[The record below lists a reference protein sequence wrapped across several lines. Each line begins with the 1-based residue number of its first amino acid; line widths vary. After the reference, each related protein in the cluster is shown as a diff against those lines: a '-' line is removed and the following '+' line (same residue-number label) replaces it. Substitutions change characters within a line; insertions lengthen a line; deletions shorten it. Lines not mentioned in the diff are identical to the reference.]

1 MNVDCA
7 LHACYLYNIMAL
19 DCITALHYKEQQV
32 SATASR
38 RVTATQTE
46 HDGCNFSLL
55 LSRFAFVLLVV

>member
-1 MNVDCA
+1 
-7 LHACYLYNIMAL
+7 MAL

-32 SATASR
+32 SATAYT